1 LLLFLVKSGI
11 VRLAFTFI
19 SKIGLSDN
27 LFMNVISFSLFSFTL
42 LLLLVVLVIL
52 FRGEVHGLLDST
64 ILNSD
69 FLLELFIFVLEFLTL
84 SLKSDDGVIL

>member
-1 LLLFLVKSGI
+1 
-11 VRLAFTFI
+11 
-19 SKIGLSDN
+19 
-27 LFMNVISFSLFSFTL
+27 MNVISFSLFSFTL

-52 FRGEVHGLLDST
+52 FRGEVHSLLDST

>member
-1 LLLFLVKSGI
+1 
-11 VRLAFTFI
+11 
-19 SKIGLSDN
+19 
-27 LFMNVISFSLFSFTL
+27 MNVISFSLFSFTL
-42 LLLLVVLVIL
+42 LLLLVVFVIL

-84 SLKSDDGVIL
+84 TLKSNDGVIL